1 MYAVPEHAS
10 EWKRFVSL
18 RVLEARGRRL
28 ASRERVGGSVGAGV
42 KSSETMG
49 RRFSKADRGRRVRVS
64 SKRPG
69 SPALITSTSL
79 GR

>member
-1 MYAVPEHAS
+1 MPDYAS

-42 KSSETMG
+42 KSSEKMG
-49 RRFSKADRGRRVRVS
+49 RRVRKADRGRRVRVR

-69 SPALITSTSL
+69 SPELITSTSL